1 MKTTMRTFLLI
12 LITLLLF
19 ARQSVDAQTG
29 DISKLNEDLVN
40 AAGDG
45 HTETVQVLR
54 DAGADVNARNNAGE
68 TALMMAATLGHTKAV
83 QALLDADANV
93 NDENNVG
100 DTVLMMATRN
110 GHDEV
115 VRLLKSAG
123 AKR

>member
-45 HTETVQVLR
+45 HTETVQVLL
-54 DAGADVNARNNAGE
+54 DAGADVNAKAKDGI
-68 TALMMAATLGHTKAV
+68 TALMWASLSGRRT
-83 QALLDADANV
+83 
-93 NDENNVG
+93 
-100 DTVLMMATRN
+100 DTVSLNRQ
-110 GHDEV
+110 V
-115 VRLLKSAG
+115 Q
-123 AKR
+123 